1 MPHKGHDDD
10 DNFQA
15 MEKKPSSGGGHSHGS
30 HADELS

>member
-15 MEKKPSSGGGHSHGS
+15 MEKKPSSGGHSHGS